1 MSWLNRLFGK
11 WKREK
16 ELDEEVRSHL
26 EMAARERVEKGEEK
40 KEAERAA
47 RREFGNVGLVKEMTR
62 DVWGRR
68 WLRDAA
74 DDARYGL
81 RMLAKNPGFT
91 IVAILSLALGIGA
104 TTAMFSV
111 VYAVLV
117 NPYPYAN
124 SDRMVHLVVHD
135 ANGNRRYVNL
145 NGPQLQQLRQA
156 TSVESSA
163 AMDGWDLTTTEGDLP
178 ENVQGVYLTSNA
190 FVHFGVP
197 TLLGRGL
204 LPSDA
209 PEGQDPENV
218 VVLGYQFWQRHYGGD
233 PGIVGKNIQ
242 LVHKSYSI
250 VGVVR
255 PRFTWGDGEVYL
267 PLKVTADPVRTYFPM
282 IRLKPG
288 ATRAAA
294 NAEFQS
300 LVEQF
305 AKQTPTHFPEHF
317 RVAIEGLNDHFV
329 TDIGGTLYLLLAAV
343 ALLLLIGCGNVSI
356 LLLARGTARQHEL
369 AVRSAIGAEGSR
381 LLRQL
386 LTEALML
393 SFTGAII
400 GVALASSLVKLI
412 VNWLPEFSFPHE
424 ADISINLPV
433 LFFSVGLALLTG
445 IVFGISPALQSAR
458 PDVARVM
465 QANTRKITAGV
476 HGRRTHSILIAGQ
489 IALTLL
495 LLAGAG
501 VAMRGFVRM
510 MRVNLGYDPHN
521 TMSVGI
527 PVHDNT
533 YTTWEARRAYFS
545 QLLQKVGAMPEVV
558 SAGLSTNATP
568 PNNGWEQRFEI
579 SGKPVAEQQRA
590 RINFISPGYFS
601 VLRIPLLQGRIWDE
615 SETMHGSKLALI
627 NETLARQ
634 YFPNGD
640 AVGSEI
646 RVPEL
651 KGEPPFQLP
660 IAGSDNWFQVVGIVG
675 DARDDGLR
683 NSIKPSVFVPY
694 TISMPVWTQILV
706 RTRVPPLRILRAVR
720 EQIHTVDPDQ
730 QASRNVRDLDGWI
743 TGQPEWEQGHLVA
756 TLFAGFAILAL
767 ALAATGLYSVISFA
781 VSQRTGEFGI
791 RMALGAGRRDVLLM
805 VLRSAAMSV
814 TGGVLAGVVLT
825 ITLNRVLARW
835 IQGSSLDAL
844 VLVGVILLLVATSG
858 LSCFIPARRAS
869 SVDPVVALRYE

>member
-1 MSWLNRLFGK
+1 MSFWRR
-11 WKREK
+11 KRREA

-26 EMAARERVEKGEEK
+26 GMAARERKERGEEK

-47 RREFGNVGLVKEMTR
+47 RREFGNVGLVKEFTR
-62 DVWGRR
+62 DVWGWR
-68 WLRDAA
+68 WLRDIA
-74 DDARYGL
+74 DDARYGM
-81 RMLAKNPGFT
+81 RMLLKNPGFA

-104 TTAMFSV
+104 TTAVFSV
-111 VYAVLV
+111 VYGVMV

-124 SDRMVHLVVHD
+124 SDRMVHLVAND
-135 ANGNRRYVNL
+135 AHGNRRFFINL
-145 NGPQLQQLRQA
+145 TGPQLQQLRQA

-163 AMDGWDLTTTEGDLP
+163 AMDEWALTTTEGDLP
-178 ENVQGVYLTSNA
+178 ENVQAVYLTSNA

-209 PEGQDPENV
+209 PDGQDPENV
-218 VVLGYQFWQRHYGGD
+218 AVLGHEFWQRHYGGD
-233 PGIVGKNIQ
+233 PDIVGKNIQ

-267 PLKVTADPVRTYFPM
+267 PLKLTADPVRTYFPM
-282 IRLKPG
+282 IRVKPG
-288 ATRAAA
+288 VTRAAV

-305 AKQTPTHFPEHF
+305 AKETPTHFPEHF
-317 RVAIEGLNDHFV
+317 RVAVEGLNDHFV
-329 TDIGGTLYLLLAAV
+329 TDIGGTLSLLLGAV

-369 AVRSAIGAEGSR
+369 AVRSAIGAGGSR

-393 SFTGAII
+393 SFTGALL

-412 VNWLPEFSFPHE
+412 VNWLPQFSFPHE
-424 ADISINLPV
+424 ATISINLPV

-458 PDVARVM
+458 PDLAQVM

-476 HGRRTHSILIAGQ
+476 HSRRAHTILIASQ

-501 VAMRGFVRM
+501 AAMRGFVRM
-510 MRVNLGYDPHN
+510 MNVNLGYDPHN
-521 TMSVGI
+521 VMSVGI

-533 YTTWEARRAYFS
+533 YTSWEARRAYFH

-558 SAGLSTNATP
+558 SAGISTNATP

-579 SGKPVAEQQRA
+579 SGKPMAEQQLVRF
-590 RINFISPGYFS
+590 NVISPEYFT
-601 VLRIPLLQGRIWDE
+601 VLHIPLLQGIIWDE
-615 SETMHGSKLALI
+615 SEVMHGSKLALI
-627 NETLARQ
+627 NQTLARQ

-640 AVGSEI
+640 AIGSEI
-646 RVPEL
+646 RVPGL
-651 KGEPPFQLP
+651 KGEPPFNLTV
-660 IAGSDNWFQVVGIVG
+660 AGSDSWFQIIGIVG

-683 NSIKPSVFVPY
+683 NPIKPSVFVPY
-694 TISMPVWTQILV
+694 TVMMPQYTQILV
-706 RTRVPPLRILRAVR
+706 RTVVPPLKILRAVR
-720 EQIHTVDPDQ
+720 EQIRSVDPDQ
-730 QASRNVRDLDGWI
+730 QAARNVRDLDGWI
-743 TGQPEWEQGHLVA
+743 TTQPEWEQGHLIA
-756 TLFAGFAILAL
+756 SLFAGFAILAL
-767 ALAATGLYSVISFA
+767 ALAATGLYSVISYA

-791 RMALGAGRRDVLLM
+791 RMALGAGRRDVLLI
-805 VLRSAAMSV
+805 VFRSAAMSV
-814 TGGVLAGVVLT
+814 AGGVLTGLLLT
-825 ITLNRVLARW
+825 FTLSRVLARW
-835 IQGSSLDAL
+835 IQDSSLDAL
-844 VLVGVILLLVATSG
+844 ILTGVILLMVATAG
-858 LSCFIPARRAS
+858 LSCFIPALRAS
-869 SVDPVVALRYE
+869 SIDPVVALKYE